1 MTKNKLT
8 DEQTSTVLAI
18 LLGVVTVL
26 TIIVKGEKD

>member
-26 TIIVKGEKD
+26 TILVKGEKD